1 MYHVTGVLDLCGDIL
16 CTVGQHEISARLYAR
31 ADLIRQEMGTP
42 LPEDSQRDRDPD
54 RRRVE
59 EALGPER
66 LEVESKLG
74 EVGEL
79 EPLVEGLLERLEAL
93 R

>member
-1 MYHVTGVLDLCGDIL
+1 
-16 CTVGQHEISARLYAR
+16 
-31 ADLIRQEMGTP
+31 MGTP
-42 LPEDSQRDRDPD
+42 LPEDSQRDRDSD